1 MRVRSLT
8 WKLSLAFLVV
18 SITGAL
24 VAGIFVWQATQQ
36 GFQDVARSHAE
47 TDFVNQVTDY
57 YQTHGSWDGI
67 SWSSLQGNSSQPQSE
82 PNSPDHGPPP
92 VFCLVDQH
100 GMVLLSNHNHQ
111 AGQYVPASQRTNA
124 MPVKVNG
131 KVVGTVFA
139 DGPPP
144 ALSPSDAQFLASTER
159 ALIFGS
165 LAAFLLALG
174 LGILLARSLTR
185 PVREITTALHAM
197 AGGELQQAVAVRSQD
212 ELGELSAAFN
222 QMSTDLAY
230 ANQQRRQMTADIAH
244 DLRTPVTVIAGYLE
258 ALRDG
263 VLPPT
268 PERFGILY
276 EESQH
281 LQALIEDLRTLSLAD
296 AGELVLHP
304 QTITPQALLQRI
316 AEIYRHP
323 AEQQEITL
331 RVQASDDVPAM
342 QVDVDR
348 MIQVLRNLVS
358 NALRYTPAAGTITL
372 GAEHGMQGTTIFV
385 QDTGQGIVPQA
396 LPRIFDRFYRA
407 DASRAQSQGESGLG
421 LAIAKA
427 LVEAHGGTIDVASQ
441 PGEGTTFRIQLPDET
456 ATIS

>member
-1 MRVRSLT
+1 
-8 WKLSLAFLVV
+8 
-18 SITGAL
+18 
-24 VAGIFVWQATQQ
+24 
-36 GFQDVARSHAE
+36 
-47 TDFVNQVTDY
+47 
-57 YQTHGSWDGI
+57 
-67 SWSSLQGNSSQPQSE
+67 
-82 PNSPDHGPPP
+82 
-92 VFCLVDQH
+92 
-100 GMVLLSNHNHQ
+100 MVLLSNHNHQ
-111 AGQYVPASQRTNA
+111 PGQYVPASQRTNA
-124 MPVKVNG
+124 MPVKANG

-197 AGGELQQAVAVRSQD
+197 AGGELQQAVPVRSQD

-323 AEQQEITL
+323 AEQSGEQRPALHACL
-331 RVQASDDVPAM
+331 RHDHPWRGTWHAGDDDLRAGYGAGHRATSSASHLRPLLSRRCVTGAVAGGIWTGISHRQSFSRGAWGNNRCGKPA
-342 QVDVDR
+342 R
-348 MIQVLRNLVS
+348 
-358 NALRYTPAAGTITL
+358 
-372 GAEHGMQGTTIFV
+372 
-385 QDTGQGIVPQA
+385 
-396 LPRIFDRFYRA
+396 
-407 DASRAQSQGESGLG
+407 
-421 LAIAKA
+421 
-427 LVEAHGGTIDVASQ
+427 
-441 PGEGTTFRIQLPDET
+441 
-456 ATIS
+456 

>member
-1 MRVRSLT
+1 MRSLT
-8 WKLSLAFLVV
+8 WKLGLAFLIV

-47 TDFVNQVTDY
+47 SDFVTQMSSY
-57 YQTHGSWDGI
+57 YQNHGSWEGI
-67 SWSSLQGNSSQPQSE
+67 QEYMSQPQTG
-82 PNSPDHGPPP
+82 PDSPEHGPPP
-92 VFCLVDQH
+92 SFCLVDQK

-111 AGQYVPASQRTNA
+111 PGQYVPANQRTNA
-124 MPVKVNG
+124 LPVKVNG
-131 KVVGTVFA
+131 KVVGTVFS

-144 ALSPSDAQFLASTER
+144 ALSPSDQQFLASTEH

-165 LAAFLLALG
+165 LAAFLLALA
-174 LGILLARSLTR
+174 LGIFLARSLTR

-197 AGGELQQAVAVRSQD
+197 AGGELQQAVPVRSQD

-222 QMSTDLAY
+222 QMSADLAY

-263 VLPPT
+263 VLPST
-268 PERFGILY
+268 PERFAILY

-304 QTITPQALLQRI
+304 QAITPHALLQRI
-316 AEIYRHP
+316 AETYQHS
-323 AEQQEITL
+323 AEQQEISL
-331 RVQASDDVPAM
+331 QVQAPDDLPAM

-372 GAEHGMQGTTIFV
+372 GAEHDTQGTTLFV
-385 QDTGQGIVPQA
+385 RDTGQGIVPQA

-427 LVEAHGGTIDVASQ
+427 LVEAHGGTIGVTSQ
-441 PGEGTTFRIQLPDET
+441 PGEGTAFRIQLPDEKDT
-456 ATIS
+456 TC